1 MCMNMR
7 KKLKIAKGLAT
18 VTNVGIS
25 MVALIYLS
33 PAAYVTFK
41 VAKEMDSYI
50 GRDVRVRSVI
60 TSVVSILVI
69 SLFPQFKAV
78 AVFAGGIVNNMFP
91 SEEVKSERRISEVIG
106 RFINIKCLKY
116 KKR

>member
-1 MCMNMR
+1 MNIRKRMR
-7 KKLKIAKGLAT
+7 LAKVLAT
-18 VTNVGIS
+18 VTNTVTNIT
-25 MVALIYLS
+25 ALIYLS
-33 PAAYVTFK
+33 PAAYVTFR
-41 VAKEMDSYI
+41 VAKELDSYI

-60 TSVVSILVI
+60 NSIISILVI
-69 SLFPQFKAV
+69 SLFPQFKAW

>member
-1 MCMNMR
+1 MNIR
-7 KKLKIAKGLAT
+7 KKLKIAKALAT

-25 MVALIYLS
+25 IAAFIYLS

-60 TSVVSILVI
+60 NSIISILAI
-69 SLFPQFKAV
+69 SIFPQFKAV
-78 AVFAGGIVNNMFP
+78 TVFAGGVVNNMFP
-91 SEEVKSERRISEVIG
+91 SEEVKSERRISEVMG
-106 RFINIKCLKY
+106 RFINIKLLKY